1 MQELQTAEQRSGWL
15 VIGRSANW
23 FLNLFRVYHLVAMRS
38 LSDGLRSRRWLLL
51 LLFLLGALWHL
62 TPVALQGAS
71 CSKRDTALCH
81 DHGVGDLRRGRD
93 HIVCVYADRV
103 VKTVR
108 AYVET
113 KACMT
118 GRRGQAAEWQPW
130 R

>member
-1 MQELQTAEQRSGWL
+1 MVYLSSSCNSDSRSEL
-15 VIGRSANW
+15 IG
-23 FLNLFRVYHLVAMRS
+23 MRS
-38 LSDGLRSRRWLLL
+38 TSSEGLLRSRRWLLL
-51 LLFLLGALWHL
+51 LPFLLGALWHL

-118 GRRGQAAEWQPW
+118 GRRGQAGEWQPW

>member
-1 MQELQTAEQRSGWL
+1 M
-15 VIGRSANW
+15 VY
-23 FLNLFRVYHLVAMRS
+23 FLNSCSCNSDSRSELIGMRNTS
-38 LSDGLRSRRWLLL
+38 SEGLLRSRRWLLL
-51 LLFLLGALWHL
+51 LPFLLGALWHL

-118 GRRGQAAEWQPW
+118 GRRGQAGEWQPW